1 MYIYQISVGLIALNY
16 PINFIKNKLRR
27 FVLNRMD
34 ILGMNC
40 INVDKNSNYLIFQE
54 RIGLDQI
61 LWGLFKS
68 GQNLHSTKTPLT

>member
-1 MYIYQISVGLIALNY
+1 
-16 PINFIKNKLRR
+16 
-27 FVLNRMD
+27 MD

-68 GQNLHSTKTPLT
+68 GQNLHSTKTPLTWTICAKLIICAKRGLDGVKKG